1 MKRKWANFQ
10 VDGSVER
17 VIFSETVYVD
27 KQGGRGGHIIFLLF
41 FNVLGTNKNL

>member
-27 KQGGRGGHIIFLLF
+27 KQGGRGHIIFLLF
-41 FNVLGTNKNL
+41 FIVLGTNKNL